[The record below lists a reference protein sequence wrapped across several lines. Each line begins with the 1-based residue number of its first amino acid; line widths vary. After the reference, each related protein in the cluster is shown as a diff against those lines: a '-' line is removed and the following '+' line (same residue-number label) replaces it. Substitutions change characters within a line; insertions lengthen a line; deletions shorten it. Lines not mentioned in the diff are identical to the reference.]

1 MKKIKKIKWA
11 YITVSVFMIILGI
24 LLIIFPKISALTLCC
39 VIGTLITLFG
49 IVKLIGYF
57 SKDLYQLAFQFDLAF
72 GILALIAG
80 ILILIHPVNVI
91 KMIPVILGVIILVDG
106 VFKLQTTYDAK
117 RFGLLYWWWILI
129 LAIVT
134 SVCGL
139 FLIVDPFKGAI
150 SLMALMGITLTVDG
164 IQNLCIATYAVKEF
178 PVDEK
183 NVIDVDF
190 KESD

>member
-164 IQNLCIATYAVKEF
+164 IQNLCIAAYAVKEF